1 MVMMS
6 ERDPWAENDP
16 FGDSLF
22 DDDPFLNSVESAL
35 ELGNEESETPQT
47 DLPDTTWEDP
57 SLPEFNHLTDYLA
70 YARQKQ
76 ASDLHIGV
84 EVKPFM
90 RRFSQIEMI
99 NTDRLSP
106 EETQRILFE
115 ILTEEQK
122 NHLMEHQGLEFSLNV
137 PEQGRYRCS
146 IIKQRLG
153 WDGNFRI
160 IHSTVPSFEDL
171 GLPEALRRLTEYQQ
185 GLVLVT
191 GPANS
196 GKTTTLAA
204 LIDMINANR
213 TDHIITI
220 EHPIEYVHTAK
231 QCQVTQREVGKHTDS
246 FAVALRAALRQDPD
260 IIMVGELRDLETLS
274 MAISASE
281 TGHLVFGT
289 LHTTS
294 AARTVNKI
302 LDGFPFSQQAQI
314 RTMVSESLRGVISQQ
329 LIPKQDGQGVAL
341 AMEILFVTN
350 GVAALLRDN
359 KSLQIPSIMQT
370 SHKMGMCLM
379 DESIQQLVDAEIIDG
394 KVAYR
399 YAEDKDKFE
408 YYKDSENSF
417 RQPAAEC
424 STAF

>member
-1 MVMMS
+1 MVMMNGK
-6 ERDPWAENDP
+6 DHWIDNDP
-16 FGDSLF
+16 FLDSLA
-22 DDDPFLNSVESAL
+22 SGL
-35 ELGNEESETPQT
+35 ELENRESETPQA

-76 ASDLHIGV
+76 ASDLHIGA

-90 RRFSQIEMI
+90 RRFSQIETI

-106 EETQRILFE
+106 EHTQRILFE
-115 ILTEEQK
+115 ILSEEQR
-122 NHLMEHQGLEFSLNV
+122 NDLLEHQGLEFSLNV

-153 WDGNFRI
+153 WDGNFRL
-160 IHSTVPSFEDL
+160 IHSTVPTFEDL
-171 GLPEALRRLTEYQQ
+171 GLPDALRRLTEYQQ

-231 QCQVTQREVGKHTDS
+231 KCQVTQREVGKHTDS

-289 LHTTS
+289 LHTAS
-294 AARTVNKI
+294 AVRTVSKV

-314 RTMVSESLRGVISQQ
+314 RTMISESLRGIISQQ
-329 LIPKQDGQGVAL
+329 LLPRQDGQGVAL
-341 AMEILFVTN
+341 AMEILFVTT

-370 SHKMGMCLM
+370 SRKMGMCLM
-379 DESIQQLVDAEIIDG
+379 DEALQQLIDVKIIDG
-394 KVAYR
+394 AVAYR
-399 YAEDKDKFE
+399 YAEDKSKFE
-408 YYKDSENSF
+408 CYKDSETSF
-417 RQPAAEC
+417 ERPAFEC
-424 STAF
+424 STAS